1 MRKRLNHG
9 QRGST
14 MIEFVLVS
22 SMFLVPLLLGIFTY
36 GFAVLRQVQVVQF
49 TRDGGHM
56 YSRGVDFAVQANQNL
71 LTTQLG
77 QGLNIVSNSG
87 NVTGGTTGYGVVVF
101 STFTKIGAATCACTN
116 AGHIVVMN
124 RIVVGNKT
132 KFTTQ
137 YGAPSSGIITSTGDI
152 TNYSNDTSARA
163 DNFSNLLTMN
173 DGDIAYFSESYF
185 SDPDLAVPGLYN
197 GVSHYEY
204 AIF

>member
-1 MRKRLNHG
+1 MRTRQNQG

-22 SMFLVPLLLGIFTY
+22 SMFMVPLLLGIFTF
-36 GFAVLRQVQVVQF
+36 GFAVLRSTQVVQF

-56 YSRGVDFAVQANQNL
+56 YSRGVDFAAQGNQNL
-71 LTTQLG
+71 LASQLG
-77 QGLNIVSNSG
+77 QGLNIVANSA
-87 NVTGGTTGYGVVVF
+87 NVTGGTTGYGVTVF
-101 STFTKIGAATCACTN
+101 STMTKIGAGTCSCTN

-137 YGAPSSGIITSTGDI
+137 YGSPAAITSTGDV
-152 TNYSNDTSARA
+152 TNYPNDTSARA

-173 DGDIAYFSESYF
+173 DGDIAYLTESYF
-185 SDPDLAVPGLYN
+185 SDPDLAVPGLYT
-197 GVSHYEY
+197 GVNHYEY

>member
-132 KFTTQ
+132 KFTTH
-137 YGAPSSGIITSTGDI
+137 YGAPNAGSITSTGDI
-152 TNYSNDTSARA
+152 TNYANDISARA
-163 DNFSNLLTMN
+163 DNFNNLLTMN
-173 DGDIAYFSESYF
+173 NSDIAYLSESF
-185 SDPDLAVPGLYN
+185 
-197 GVSHYEY
+197 
-204 AIF
+204 